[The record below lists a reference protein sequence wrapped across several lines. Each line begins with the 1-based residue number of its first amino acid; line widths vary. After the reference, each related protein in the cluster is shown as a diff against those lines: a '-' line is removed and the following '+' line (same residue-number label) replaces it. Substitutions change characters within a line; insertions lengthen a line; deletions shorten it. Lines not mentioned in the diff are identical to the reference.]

1 MKKKYHLEIPKEN
14 ISKKEIN
21 KTGFGESVPRFSYS
35 EHGISLRNN
44 TNKFK
49 EIEYAKKDLKVISNV
64 FLQLSTLDN
73 IKIKS
78 HILKIEN
85 LGFELVSLNHENKSI
100 ANFKIDD
107 DKFEL
112 TGTYPNHL
120 KITGKL
126 NDKENFELNI
136 KHHFA
141 VIYLTRFFF
150 LFGTIFSI
158 LYSINGI
165 WIPFFFLTILSI
177 FVLLGSKYAEKK
189 AITQFLEKFFEIEK
203 REFER

>member
-1 MKKKYHLEIPKEN
+1 MYICEGLVLVFRHIFKPQNVVCNLKKMKPS
-14 ISKKEIN
+14 ISKN
-21 KTGFGESVPRFSYS
+21 KKTST
-35 EHGISLRNN
+35 IL
-44 TNKFK
+44 NK
-49 EIEYAKKDLKVISNV
+49 L
-64 FLQLSTLDN
+64 
-73 IKIKS
+73 
-78 HILKIEN
+78 IEN
-85 LGFELVSLNHENKSI
+85 GFYKGI
-100 ANFKIDD
+100 IDD